1 MEEVCIGNTTVR
13 ETTEKL
19 LEMIENGL
27 LQADHVVLCCLIYMS
42 EDDVADMARCNELII
57 MEEDD

>member
-1 MEEVCIGNTTVR
+1 MGNTTVR

-27 LQADHVVLCCLIYMS
+27 LQADHVVHCCLIYMS